1 MSKVAYDRYK
11 WIEKQ
16 LETDEEYR
24 MLLVRLQENESAFH
38 AALNALNQVQR
49 EAVIEHMGICAE
61 MAERTTEIACFG
73 P

>member
-1 MSKVAYDRYK
+1 MSKAAYDRYK

-16 LETDEEYR
+16 LEADEEYQ
-24 MLLVRLQENESAFH
+24 LLMRRLRENEPAFH
-38 AALNALNQVQR
+38 AALDTLTPEHR
-49 EAVIEHMGICAE
+49 EAIVEHMGICAE